1 VCDRGACVCPYI
13 VNSGACMCYCELNKH
28 AYVRAYGKNSRAL
41 EAKLRG
47 VKTYFFGEFGVFMD
61 CDV

>member
-1 VCDRGACVCPYI
+1 
-13 VNSGACMCYCELNKH
+13 
-28 AYVRAYGKNSRAL
+28 VRACGENSRAL

-47 VKTYFFGEFGVFMD
+47 VKTDLFETFGVFMD